1 MKSIDKNFVRSEN
14 LTPVNRTLAFN
25 FTISDAEIE
34 KYNTINGVFHIL
46 KKKKKLKENM
56 SFEISPGFFPTV
68 YASQL

>member
-34 KYNTINGVFHIL
+34 KCDTINGVFHIL
-46 KKKKKLKENM
+46 KK
-56 SFEISPGFFPTV
+56 
-68 YASQL
+68 

>member
-34 KYNTINGVFHIL
+34 KCDTINGVFHIL
-46 KKKKKLKENM
+46 KNNELKENM